1 MKPKITWI
9 LIADGARARIVAND
23 GPNKGVRQV
32 DGADFRAEHPA
43 SGELTSDRPGR
54 TFDSAGDAR
63 HAMEPGTDPHRE
75 AKKAFATDVAA
86 YLHGEAMNKSYD
98 RLIIFAPAKS
108 LGDLRSAMSDPV
120 CSLISAEKA
129 KDLTHVPNDQLSRH
143 LSDVLAV

>member
-32 DGADFRAEHPA
+32 EGADFRTDHSA

-54 TFDSAGDAR
+54 TFDSAGSAR
-63 HAMEPGTDPHRE
+63 HAMEPGSDPHRQ
-75 AKKAFATDVAA
+75 AKRAFADTVASF
-86 YLHGEAMNKSYD
+86 LHDQAMDKSFD
-98 RLIIFAPAKS
+98 RLIVVAPAKS
-108 LGDLRSAMSDPV
+108 LGDLRAAMTDPV
-120 CSLISAEKA
+120 RALIYAEKT
-129 KDLTHVPNDQLSRH
+129 KDLTQIPNDELAKH